1 MGKATLAMAKEFVC
15 GKHALYFTTLE
26 QSDHNTLADFTRK
39 LIRFFDPHTRPSSFS
54 DWVET
59 LKSFIRPPTVTTGTP
74 SVTRPYPIM
83 SPLAQRT
90 PAPKDEP

>member
-39 LIRFFDPHTRPSSFS
+39 LIRFFDPHTRPGSFS

-59 LKSFIRPPTVTTGTP
+59 LKSFIRPLTVTTGT
-74 SVTRPYPIM
+74 SSATRSYPIR
-83 SPLAQRT
+83 SPRAQRT
-90 PAPKDEP
+90 PAPKDGS

>member
-1 MGKATLAMAKEFVC
+1 MAKEFVC

-54 DWVET
+54 DWVEA
-59 LKSFIRPPTVTTGTP
+59 LKPFTP
-74 SVTRPYPIM
+74 
-83 SPLAQRT
+83 
-90 PAPKDEP
+90 

>member
-15 GKHALYFTTLE
+15 GKHALYLMTLE

-39 LIRFFDPHTRPSSFS
+39 LIRFFDPHTRLGSFS

-59 LKSFIRPPTVTTGTP
+59 LKSFIRPPTVMTRTP
-74 SVTRPYPIM
+74 SVTRPYLVRN
-83 SPLAQRT
+83 PLAQRT
-90 PAPKDEP
+90 PTPKDRS

>member
-15 GKHALYFTTLE
+15 GKHALHFTTLE

-39 LIRFFDPHTRPSSFS
+39 LIRFFDPHTRPGSFS

-59 LKSFIRPPTVTTGTP
+59 LKSFIRPLTVTTGTP
-74 SVTRPYPIM
+74 SAT
-83 SPLAQRT
+83 
-90 PAPKDEP
+90 